1 MFDHDSFVVLFS
13 EVSLESIPV
22 IAHSLAIRTGELE
35 VTIQMGND
43 HMGLGFLLLK
53 DSRILRQIM
62 NSLPRRKS
70 FVKCV

>member
-43 HMGLGFLLLK
+43 HVGLGFLLLK
-53 DSRILRQIM
+53 DRVCSI
-62 NSLPRRKS
+62 SLKS
-70 FVKCV
+70 KGITHKIR

>member
-43 HMGLGFLLLK
+43 HMGLGFLLFKDRVCSISLK
-53 DSRILRQIM
+53 SKGE
-62 NSLPRRKS
+62 LPTKLGEI
-70 FVKCV
+70 